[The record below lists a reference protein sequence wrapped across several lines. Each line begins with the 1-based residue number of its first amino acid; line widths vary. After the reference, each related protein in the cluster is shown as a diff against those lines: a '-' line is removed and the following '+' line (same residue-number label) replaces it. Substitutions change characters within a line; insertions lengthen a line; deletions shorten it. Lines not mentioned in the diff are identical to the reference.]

1 MRSLAVRLT
10 SNRPACVCRYL
21 ECMAG
26 RKWPTLAGT
35 AFLASAPHTGNNE
48 LVKRI
53 MRAMPLKSVAITW
66 GVWTALQCSTQ

>member
-1 MRSLAVRLT
+1 M
-10 SNRPACVCRYL
+10 CRYL
-21 ECMAG
+21 ERMAG

-66 GVWTALQCSTQ
+66 GVCTMLLCCSNQQCRTMCLVIC